1 METDK
6 HICDLDIE
14 PNEMICWHKETH
26 LINPFRKSQI
36 HVHVLI
42 NWFRG
47 WKVF

>member
-14 PNEMICWHKETH
+14 PNEMICWPKETH
-26 LINPFRKSQI
+26 LINPFRKKISPI
-36 HVHVLI
+36 FVL
-42 NWFRG
+42 NWFQG